1 MKSHPRGIV
10 LSLIAA
16 TALLCP
22 PCDSPAQGART
33 PAGWHLD
40 ARGPSTH
47 SSRRGT
53 GDDTRDV
60 VERNAPTVLKGAA
73 IVLVG
78 TLLIMTLVLVPF
90 GWMRRIVARTAEKS
104 GRTALPSSRKYLV
117 KLGSLGVPSEY
128 EWRPP
133 NLFIGGNR
141 FSMHLAKRV
150 QGPGYT
156 WELQNGTR
164 IEFVPKAEVEAQRAR
179 HLEEFRAQHEAAR
192 SWREFGSD
200 EDAGEPQTP
209 PRKS

>member
-1 MKSHPRGIV
+1 MRSYPRGIV
-10 LSLIAA
+10 LSLIAV
-16 TALLCP
+16 TAWFGP
-22 PCDSPAQGART
+22 PCDSHAHGART

-40 ARGPSTH
+40 VGASCPRPV
-47 SSRRGT
+47 RRRA
-53 GDDTRDV
+53 DDDVRDV
-60 VERNAPTVLKGAA
+60 VERNAPTVLKGMG

-104 GRTALPSSRKYLV
+104 GRTALPSPRKYLV